1 VEAERVAR
9 VNVSFPSGRD
19 TLKGSL
25 HVPANGLP
33 SPGVVILHDVWGVY
47 EPYQAAG
54 RRLADAGF
62 VALVLDLYSRGEQPG
77 SPADMPAVMRFLHA
91 LPDRRV
97 LADVQAAVDFLRAR
111 PQVAGRKIGVTGFCM
126 GGKYAFLAA
135 ARCSGIAAAVPWY
148 GMLHADSLDDANPE
162 HALDVVADFRCPVLA
177 FFGDQDVLIPQ
188 HDVGELRQRAQKHGR
203 ELEAVVYTGAGHAFA
218 NESRAEAYR
227 PEAAADAW
235 RRALAFFA
243 TRLEAH

>member
-1 VEAERVAR
+1 
-9 VNVSFPSGRD
+9 VNVSFASGRD
-19 TLKGSL
+19 TVGGSL
-25 HVPANGLP
+25 YVPTGASPHRSAGLP
-33 SPGVVILHDVWGVY
+33 RPAVVILHDVWGVY
-47 EPYQAAG
+47 EPYHAAG
-54 RRLADAGF
+54 RRLAEAGF
-62 VALVLDLYSRGEQPG
+62 VALALDLYSRGEKPG

-111 PQVAGRKIGVTGFCM
+111 PEVAGRKIGVTGFCM

-135 ARCSGIAAAVPWY
+135 ARCTGLAAAVPWY
-148 GMLHADSLDDANPE
+148 GMLRADSLDEANPE
-162 HALDVVADFRCPVLA
+162 HVLDAAQDFRCPVLA
-177 FFGDQDVLIPQ
+177 FFGADDVLIPQ
-188 HDVGELRQRAQKHGR
+188 RDVAELRERASKHGL

-218 NESRAEAYR
+218 NESRPEAWR

-243 TRLEAH
+243 QKLEA